1 MEFIKGGVT
10 AAKGF
15 SAGGLHCGSRKN
27 KTKPD
32 LALILSDRE
41 CAAAGVY
48 TRNLVKG
55 APITVTQRNIADG
68 RAWAVICNSGI
79 ANTCAPDGLEKAE
92 AMCRVAASALGLK
105 PEDIIVAST
114 GVIGPSLPIEPIA
127 NGMEALKA
135 SLSGEGSLA
144 AATAIM
150 TTDTVPKEAA
160 VKFTVGGKTA
170 YMGGISKGSGMIH
183 PNMATMLCFVTTD
196 CAIDPALLQKAV
208 KTAADATFN
217 MISVDGDTSTNDTFM
232 VLANGAAGNVEIT
245 EESED
250 YAAFVEALTA
260 GGRRLAMMM
269 AKDGEG
275 ASRLIIYRVSGA
287 PDLETARTVAR
298 AVSSST
304 LVKAAFFGADA
315 NAGGRAM
322 CAVGYSG
329 ARVDVEKIDIA
340 FKSAKGRVEVVKSGL
355 GIEFSE
361 ELALEVLKEPEIET
375 LIDLHMGDVSAEAY
389 GCDLTYDYVKINAD
403 YRT

>member
-1 MEFIKGGVT
+1 MEFIEGGVT
-10 AAKGF
+10 AANGF
-15 SAGGLHCGSRKN
+15 TAGGIHCGLRKN

-41 CAAAGVY
+41 CSAAGVY

-55 APITVTQRNIADG
+55 APITVTQKNIADG

-79 ANTCAPDGLEKAE
+79 ANTCAPDGIEKAE

-105 PEDIIVAST
+105 PQDMVVAST

-127 NGMEALKA
+127 EGMAELKA
-135 SLSGEGSLA
+135 SLKEDGSLA

-160 VKFTVGGKTA
+160 VTFTVGGKTVRL
-170 YMGGISKGSGMIH
+170 GGISKGSGMIH

-196 CAIDPALLQKAV
+196 CCIAPALLQKAV

-217 MISVDGDTSTNDTFM
+217 MISVDGDTSTNDTFLA
-232 VLANGAAGNVEIT
+232 LANGAAENVEIT
-245 EESED
+245 DENED
-250 YAAFVEALTA
+250 YHTFVSALEAV
-260 GGRRLAMMM
+260 GRELAKKM

-275 ASRLIIYRVSGA
+275 ATRLITYRVEGA

-298 AVSSST
+298 SVSSST

-322 CAVGYSG
+322 CAIGYSG
-329 ARVDVEKIDIA
+329 AQVDVGKIDIA
-340 FKSAKGRVEVVKSGL
+340 FQSAKGRVEVVKAGM
-355 GIEFSE
+355 GIAFSE
-361 ELALEVLKEPEIET
+361 ELALEILKEPEIET
-375 LIDLHMGDVSAEAY
+375 LIDLHMGNTSAEAY

>member
-1 MEFIKGGVT
+1 MEFIEGGVT

-15 SAGGLHCGSRKN
+15 SASDIHCGIRKN

-55 APITVTQRNIADG
+55 APITVTKRNIADG
-68 RAWAVICNSGI
+68 RARAIICNSGI
-79 ANTCAPDGLEKAE
+79 ANTCAPDGIEKAE
-92 AMCRVAASALGLK
+92 AMCRVAASALGLE
-105 PEDIIVAST
+105 PEDMVVAST

-127 NGMEALKA
+127 DGMDELIA
-135 SLSGEGSLA
+135 SLKEDGSLA

-160 VKFTVGGKTA
+160 VQFTVGGKTA
-170 YMGGISKGSGMIH
+170 YIGGISKGSGMIH

-196 CAIDPALLQKAV
+196 CAISPLLLQKAV

-217 MISVDGDTSTNDTFM
+217 MISVDGDTSTNDTFL
-232 VLANGAAGNVEIT
+232 VLANGAAGNPEIT
-245 EESED
+245 AEDED
-250 YAAFVEALTA
+250 YAAFVEALEA
-260 GGRRLAMMM
+260 VGRKLAMMM

-275 ASRLIIYRVSGA
+275 ASRLIVYRVEGA

-298 AVSSST
+298 SVSSST

-329 ARVDVEKIDIA
+329 AQVDVEKIDIA
-340 FKSAKGRVEVVKSGL
+340 FKSAKGRVEVVKSGM
-355 GIEFSE
+355 GVEFSE

>member
-1 MEFIKGGVT
+1 MEFIEGGVT

-15 SAGGLHCGSRKN
+15 SASGIHCGIRKN

-55 APITVTQRNIADG
+55 APITVTKRNIADG
-68 RAWAVICNSGI
+68 RARAIICNSGI
-79 ANTCAPDGLEKAE
+79 ANTCAPDGIEKAE
-92 AMCRVAASALGLK
+92 AMCRVAASALGLE
-105 PEDIIVAST
+105 PEDMVVAST

-127 NGMEALKA
+127 DGMDELIA
-135 SLSGEGSLA
+135 SLKEDGSLA

-160 VKFTVGGKTA
+160 VQFTVGGKTA
-170 YMGGISKGSGMIH
+170 YIGGISKGSGMIH

-196 CAIDPALLQKAV
+196 CAISPLLLQKAV

-217 MISVDGDTSTNDTFM
+217 MISVDGDTSTNDTFL
-232 VLANGAAGNVEIT
+232 VLANGAAGNPEIT
-245 EESED
+245 AEDED
-250 YAAFVEALTA
+250 YAAFVEALEA
-260 GGRRLAMMM
+260 VGRKLAMMM

-275 ASRLIIYRVSGA
+275 ASRLIVYRVEGA

-298 AVSSST
+298 SVSSST

-329 ARVDVEKIDIA
+329 AQVDVEKIDIA
-340 FKSAKGRVEVVKSGL
+340 FKSAKGRVEVVKSGM
-355 GIEFSE
+355 GVEFSE

-389 GCDLTYDYVKINAD
+389 GCDLTYDYVKINGD

>member
-10 AAKGF
+10 ASKGF
-15 SAGGLHCGSRKN
+15 SAGGLHCGIRKN

-232 VLANGAAGNVEIT
+232 VLANGAAGNPEIT
-245 EESED
+245 EEDGD

-260 GGRRLAMMM
+260 VGRRLAMMM

-375 LIDLHMGDVSAEAY
+375 LIDLHMGDISAEAY

>member
-1 MEFIKGGVT
+1 MEFIKGGI
-10 AAKGF
+10 
-15 SAGGLHCGSRKN
+15 RKN

-260 GGRRLAMMM
+260 VGRRLAMMM

-304 LVKAAFFGADA
+304 LVKAALFGADA

>member
-15 SAGGLHCGSRKN
+15 SAGGLHCGIRKN

-208 KTAADATFN
+208 KTAADATY

-260 GGRRLAMMM
+260 VGRRLAMMM

-298 AVSSST
+298 AVSSPT

>member
-15 SAGGLHCGSRKN
+15 SAGGLHCGIRKN

-232 VLANGAAGNVEIT
+232 VLANGAAGNMEIT

-260 GGRRLAMMM
+260 VGRRLAMMM

-298 AVSSST
+298 AVSRST

>member
-1 MEFIKGGVT
+1 MEFIEGGVT

-15 SAGGLHCGSRKN
+15 SASGIHCGIRKN

-55 APITVTQRNIADG
+55 APITVTKRNIADG
-68 RAWAVICNSGI
+68 RARAIICNSCI
-79 ANTCAPDGLEKAE
+79 ANTCAPDGIEKAE
-92 AMCRVAASALGLK
+92 AMCRVAASALGLE
-105 PEDIIVAST
+105 PEDMVVAST

-127 NGMEALKA
+127 DGMDELIA
-135 SLSGEGSLA
+135 SLKEDGSLA

-160 VKFTVGGKTA
+160 VQFTVGGKTA
-170 YMGGISKGSGMIH
+170 YIGGISKGSGMIH

-196 CAIDPALLQKAV
+196 CAISPLLLQKAV

-217 MISVDGDTSTNDTFM
+217 MISVDGDTSTNDTFL
-232 VLANGAAGNVEIT
+232 VLANGAAGNPEIT
-245 EESED
+245 AEDED
-250 YAAFVEALTA
+250 YAAFVEALEA
-260 GGRRLAMMM
+260 VGRKLAMMM

-275 ASRLIIYRVSGA
+275 ASRLIVYRVEGA

-298 AVSSST
+298 SVSSST

-329 ARVDVEKIDIA
+329 AQVDVEKIDIA
-340 FKSAKGRVEVVKSGL
+340 FKSAKGRVEVVKSGM
-355 GIEFSE
+355 GVEFSE

>member
-1 MEFIKGGVT
+1 MEFIEGGVT

-15 SAGGLHCGSRKN
+15 SASGIHCGIRKN

-55 APITVTQRNIADG
+55 APITVTKRNIADG
-68 RAWAVICNSGI
+68 RARAIICNSGI
-79 ANTCAPDGLEKAE
+79 ANTCAPDGIEKAE
-92 AMCRVAASALGLK
+92 AMCRVAASALGLE
-105 PEDIIVAST
+105 PEDMVVAST

-127 NGMEALKA
+127 DGMDELIA
-135 SLSGEGSLA
+135 SLKEDGSLA

-160 VKFTVGGKTA
+160 VQFTVGDKTA
-170 YMGGISKGSGMIH
+170 YIGGISKGSGMIH

-196 CAIDPALLQKAV
+196 CAISPLLLQKAV

-217 MISVDGDTSTNDTFM
+217 MISVDGDTSTNDTFL
-232 VLANGAAGNVEIT
+232 VLANGAAGNPEIT
-245 EESED
+245 AEDED
-250 YAAFVEALTA
+250 YAAFVEALEA
-260 GGRRLAMMM
+260 VGRKLAMMM

-275 ASRLIIYRVSGA
+275 ASRLIVYRVEGA

-298 AVSSST
+298 SVSSST

-329 ARVDVEKIDIA
+329 AQVDVEKIDIA
-340 FKSAKGRVEVVKSGL
+340 FKSAKGRVEVVKSGM
-355 GIEFSE
+355 GVEFSE

>member
-1 MEFIKGGVT
+1 MEFIEGGVT

-15 SAGGLHCGSRKN
+15 SAAGIHCGIRKN

-32 LALILSDRE
+32 LALILSDRD
-41 CAAAGVY
+41 CSAAGVY
-48 TRNLVKG
+48 TKNLVKG
-55 APITVTQRNIADG
+55 APIAVTKKNIADG
-68 RAWAVICNSGI
+68 RARAVICNSGI
-79 ANTCAPDGLEKAE
+79 ANTCAPDGIEKAE

-114 GVIGPSLPIEPIA
+114 GVIGPSLPIEPIEA
-127 NGMEALKA
+127 GMAELKA
-135 SLSGEGSLA
+135 SLKEDGSLA

-160 VKFTVGGKTA
+160 VSFTVGGKTA
-170 YMGGISKGSGMIH
+170 RIGGISKGSGMIH

-196 CAIDPALLQKAV
+196 CAIAPAILQKAV
-208 KTAADATFN
+208 KTAADSTFN

-232 VLANGAAGNVEIT
+232 VMANGAAGNAEIT
-245 EESED
+245 EENED
-250 YAAFVEALTA
+250 YNAFVEALTA
-260 GGRRLAMMM
+260 VGRKLAMMM

-275 ASRLIIYRVSGA
+275 ASRLIIYRVDGA

-298 AVSSST
+298 SVSSST

-329 ARVDVEKIDIA
+329 ADVDVEKIDIA
-340 FKSAKGRVEVVKSGL
+340 FRSAKGTIEVVKSGM

-361 ELALEVLKEPEIET
+361 ELALEILKEPEIET
-375 LIDLHMGDVSAEAY
+375 LIDLHMGKAYAEAY

>member
-1 MEFIKGGVT
+1 MEFTEGGVT

-15 SAGGLHCGSRKN
+15 SASGIHCGIRKN

-55 APITVTQRNIADG
+55 APITVTKRNIADG
-68 RAWAVICNSGI
+68 RARAIICNSGI
-79 ANTCAPDGLEKAE
+79 ANTCAPDGIEKAE
-92 AMCRVAASALGLK
+92 AMCRVAASALGLE
-105 PEDIIVAST
+105 PEDMVVAST

-127 NGMEALKA
+127 DGMDELIA
-135 SLSGEGSLA
+135 SLKEDGSLA

-160 VKFTVGGKTA
+160 VQFTVGGKTA
-170 YMGGISKGSGMIH
+170 YIGGISKGSGMIH

-196 CAIDPALLQKAV
+196 CAISPLLLQKAV

-217 MISVDGDTSTNDTFM
+217 MISVDGDTSTNDTFL
-232 VLANGAAGNVEIT
+232 VLANGAAGNPEIT
-245 EESED
+245 AEDED
-250 YAAFVEALTA
+250 YAAFVEALEA
-260 GGRRLAMMM
+260 VGRKLAMMM

-275 ASRLIIYRVSGA
+275 ASRLIVYRVEGA

-298 AVSSST
+298 SVSSST

-329 ARVDVEKIDIA
+329 AQVDVEKIDIA
-340 FKSAKGRVEVVKSGL
+340 FKSAKGRVEVVKSGM
-355 GIEFSE
+355 GVEFSE

>member
-1 MEFIKGGVT
+1 MEFIEGGVT

-15 SAGGLHCGSRKN
+15 SAAGIHCGIRKN

-32 LALILSDRE
+32 LALILSDRD
-41 CAAAGVY
+41 CSAAGVY
-48 TRNLVKG
+48 TKNLVKG
-55 APITVTQRNIADG
+55 APIAVTKKNIADG
-68 RAWAVICNSGI
+68 RARAVICNSGI
-79 ANTCAPDGLEKAE
+79 ANTCAPDGIEKAE

-114 GVIGPSLPIEPIA
+114 GVIGPSLPIEPIEA
-127 NGMEALKA
+127 GMAELKA
-135 SLSGEGSLA
+135 SLKEDGSLA

-160 VKFTVGGKTA
+160 VSFTVGGKTA
-170 YMGGISKGSGMIH
+170 RIGGISKGSGMIH

-196 CAIDPALLQKAV
+196 CAIAPAILQKAV
-208 KTAADATFN
+208 KTAADSTFN

-232 VLANGAAGNVEIT
+232 VMANGAAGNAEIT
-245 EESED
+245 EENED
-250 YAAFVEALTA
+250 YNAFVEALTA
-260 GGRRLAMMM
+260 VGRKLAMMM

-275 ASRLIIYRVSGA
+275 ASRLIIYRVDGA

-298 AVSSST
+298 SVSSST

-329 ARVDVEKIDIA
+329 ADVDVEKIDIA
-340 FKSAKGRVEVVKSGL
+340 FRSAKGTIEVVKAGM

-361 ELALEVLKEPEIET
+361 ELALEILKEPEIET
-375 LIDLHMGDVSAEAY
+375 LIDLHMGKAYAEAY

>member
-15 SAGGLHCGSRKN
+15 SAGGLHCGISKN

-260 GGRRLAMMM
+260 VGRRLAMMM

>member
-15 SAGGLHCGSRKN
+15 SAGGLHCGIRKN

-232 VLANGAAGNVEIT
+232 VLANGAAGNPEIT
-245 EESED
+245 EEDGD

-260 GGRRLAMMM
+260 VGRRLAMMI

-375 LIDLHMGDVSAEAY
+375 LIDLHMGDISAEAY

>member
-15 SAGGLHCGSRKN
+15 SAGGLHCGIRKN

-68 RAWAVICNSGI
+68 RAWAVICNSDI

-260 GGRRLAMMM
+260 VGRRLAMMM

>member
-15 SAGGLHCGSRKN
+15 SAGGLHCGIRKN

-232 VLANGAAGNVEIT
+232 VLANGDAGNVEIT

-260 GGRRLAMMM
+260 VGRRLAMMM

-361 ELALEVLKEPEIET
+361 ELALEVLKELEIET
-375 LIDLHMGDVSAEAY
+375 LIDLHMGDISAEAY

>member
-1 MEFIKGGVT
+1 MEFIEGGVT

-15 SAGGLHCGSRKN
+15 SASGIHCGIRKN

-32 LALILSDRE
+32 LALIHSDRE

-55 APITVTQRNIADG
+55 APITVTKRNIADG
-68 RAWAVICNSGI
+68 RARAIICNSGI
-79 ANTCAPDGLEKAE
+79 ANTCAPDGIEKAE
-92 AMCRVAASALGLK
+92 AMCRVAASALGLE
-105 PEDIIVAST
+105 PEDMVVAST

-127 NGMEALKA
+127 DGMDELIA
-135 SLSGEGSLA
+135 SLKEDGSLA

-160 VKFTVGGKTA
+160 VQFTVGGKTA
-170 YMGGISKGSGMIH
+170 YIGGISKGSGMIH

-196 CAIDPALLQKAV
+196 CAISPLLLQKAV

-217 MISVDGDTSTNDTFM
+217 MISVDGDTSTNDTFL
-232 VLANGAAGNVEIT
+232 VLANGAAGNPEIT
-245 EESED
+245 AEDED
-250 YAAFVEALTA
+250 YAAFVEALEA
-260 GGRRLAMMM
+260 VGRKLAMMM

-275 ASRLIIYRVSGA
+275 ASRLIVYRVEGA

-298 AVSSST
+298 SVSSST

-329 ARVDVEKIDIA
+329 AQVDVEKIDIA
-340 FKSAKGRVEVVKSGL
+340 FKSAKGRVEVVKSGM
-355 GIEFSE
+355 GVEFSE

>member
-1 MEFIKGGVT
+1 MEFIEGGVT

-15 SAGGLHCGSRKN
+15 SAAGIHCGIRKN

-32 LALILSDRE
+32 LALILSDRQ
-41 CAAAGVY
+41 CSAAGVY
-48 TRNLVKG
+48 TKNLVQG
-55 APITVTQRNIADG
+55 APIAVTKRNIADG
-68 RAWAVICNSGI
+68 RARAVICNSGI
-79 ANTCAPDGLEKAE
+79 ANTCAPDGIEKAE
-92 AMCRVAASALGLK
+92 AMCRVAASALGLE
-105 PEDIIVAST
+105 PEDMIVAST

-127 NGMEALKA
+127 EGMAELKA
-135 SLSGEGSLA
+135 SLSEDGSLA
-144 AATAIM
+144 AARAIM

-160 VKFTVGGKTA
+160 VTFNVDGKTA
-170 YMGGISKGSGMIH
+170 RIGGISKGSGMIH

-196 CAIDPALLQKAV
+196 CAISPEILQKAV

-232 VLANGAAGNVEIT
+232 VLANGAAGNTEIT
-245 EESED
+245 EENDD
-250 YAAFVEALTA
+250 YNAFVEALTA
-260 GGRRLAMMM
+260 VGRKLAMMM

-275 ASRLIIYRVSGA
+275 ASRLIIYRVDGA

-298 AVSSST
+298 SVSSST

-329 ARVDVEKIDIA
+329 AQVDVEKIDIA
-340 FKSAKGRVEVVKSGL
+340 FRSAKGRVEVVKSGV
-355 GIEFSE
+355 GVEFSE

-375 LIDLHMGDVSAEAY
+375 LIDLHMGEVSAEAY

>member
-1 MEFIKGGVT
+1 MEYIEGGVT

-15 SAGGLHCGSRKN
+15 SAAGIHCGIRKN
-27 KTKPD
+27 KAKPD

-41 CAAAGVY
+41 CSAAGVY
-48 TRNLVKG
+48 TKNLVKG
-55 APITVTQRNIADG
+55 APIAVTKKNIADG
-68 RAWAVICNSGI
+68 RARAVICNSGI
-79 ANTCAPDGLEKAE
+79 ANTCAPDGIEKAE
-92 AMCRVAASALGLK
+92 AMCKIAASELGLE
-105 PEDIIVAST
+105 PEDMIVAST

-127 NGMEALKA
+127 EGIAELKA
-135 SLSGEGSLA
+135 SLRENGSLA

-160 VKFTVGGKTA
+160 VSFTVGGKTA
-170 YMGGISKGSGMIH
+170 HIGGISKGSGMIH

-196 CAIDPALLQKAV
+196 CAIAPTMLQKAV

-232 VLANGAAGNVEIT
+232 VMANGAAENTEIT
-245 EESED
+245 EENED
-250 YAAFVEALTA
+250 YSAFVKALTA
-260 GGRRLAMMM
+260 VGRKLAMMM

-275 ASRLIIYRVSGA
+275 ASRLIIYRVEGA
-287 PDLETARTVAR
+287 PDLDTARTVAR
-298 AVSSST
+298 SVSSST

-329 ARVDVEKIDIA
+329 AQVDVEKISIA
-340 FKSAKGRVEVVKSGL
+340 FRSAKGTVEVVKSGM

-361 ELALEVLKEPEIET
+361 ELALEILKEPEIET
-375 LIDLHMGDVSAEAY
+375 LIDLHMGGVSAEAY

>member
-1 MEFIKGGVT
+1 MEFIEGGVT

-15 SAGGLHCGSRKN
+15 SASGIHCGIRKN

-32 LALILSDRE
+32 LALIHSDRE

-55 APITVTQRNIADG
+55 APITVTKRNIADG
-68 RAWAVICNSGI
+68 RARAIICNSGI
-79 ANTCAPDGLEKAE
+79 ANTCAPDGIEKAE
-92 AMCRVAASALGLK
+92 AMCRVAASALGLE
-105 PEDIIVAST
+105 PEDMVVAST

-127 NGMEALKA
+127 DGMDELIA
-135 SLSGEGSLA
+135 SLKEDGSLA

-160 VKFTVGGKTA
+160 VQFTVGGKTA
-170 YMGGISKGSGMIH
+170 YIGGISKGSGMIH

-196 CAIDPALLQKAV
+196 CAISPLLLQKAV

-217 MISVDGDTSTNDTFM
+217 MISVDGGTSTNDTFL
-232 VLANGAAGNVEIT
+232 VLANGAAGNPEIT
-245 EESED
+245 AEDED
-250 YAAFVEALTA
+250 YAAFVEALEA
-260 GGRRLAMMM
+260 VGRKLAMMM

-275 ASRLIIYRVSGA
+275 ASRLIVYRVEGA

-298 AVSSST
+298 SVSSST

-329 ARVDVEKIDIA
+329 AQVDVEKIDIA
-340 FKSAKGRVEVVKSGL
+340 FKSAKGRVEVVKSGM
-355 GIEFSE
+355 GVEFSE

>member
-15 SAGGLHCGSRKN
+15 SAGGLHCGIRKN

-260 GGRRLAMMM
+260 VGRRLAMMM

-298 AVSSST
+298 SVSSST

>member
-10 AAKGF
+10 ASKGF
-15 SAGGLHCGSRKN
+15 SAGGLHCGIRKN

-232 VLANGAAGNVEIT
+232 VLANGAAGNPEIT
-245 EESED
+245 EEDGD

-260 GGRRLAMMM
+260 VGRRLAMMM

>member
-15 SAGGLHCGSRKN
+15 SAGGLHCGIRKN

-250 YAAFVEALTA
+250 YAACVEALTA
-260 GGRRLAMMM
+260 VGRRLARMM

>member
-1 MEFIKGGVT
+1 MEFIEGGVT

-15 SAGGLHCGSRKN
+15 SASGIHCGIRRN

-32 LALILSDRE
+32 LALIVSDRM
-41 CAAAGVY
+41 CSAAGVY

-55 APITVTQRNIADG
+55 APITVTQENIADG
-68 RAWAVICNSGI
+68 RAQAIICNSGI
-79 ANTCAPDGLEKAE
+79 ANTCAPDGIEKAE
-92 AMCRVAASALGLK
+92 AMCRVAASALDLK
-105 PEDIIVAST
+105 PEDIVVAST

-127 NGMEALKA
+127 EGMAELKA
-135 SLSGEGSLA
+135 SLKEDGSPT

-160 VKFTVGGKTA
+160 VTFAIGSKTVNI
-170 YMGGISKGSGMIH
+170 GGISKGSGMIH

-196 CAIDPALLQKAV
+196 CAIAPDMLQKAV

-217 MISVDGDTSTNDTFM
+217 MIDVDGDTSTNDTFV
-232 VLANGAAGNVEIT
+232 VLANGAAGNDEIAL
-245 EESED
+245 EGAD
-250 YAAFVEALTA
+250 YDAFVAALEAV
-260 GGRRLAMMM
+260 GRKLAMMM
-269 AKDGEG
+269 ARDGEG
-275 ASRLIIYRVSGA
+275 ASRLIVYRVDGA

-298 AVSSST
+298 SVSSST

-322 CAVGYSG
+322 CAIGYSG
-329 ARVDVEKIDIA
+329 ANLDVEKIDIA
-340 FKSAKGRVEVVKSGL
+340 FKSAKGRVEVVRSGM

-361 ELALEVLKEPEIET
+361 ELALEVLKESEIEAQ
-375 LIDLHMGDVSAEAY
+375 IDLHMGSISAEAY

>member
-1 MEFIKGGVT
+1 MEYIEGGVT

-15 SAGGLHCGSRKN
+15 SAAGIHCGIRKN
-27 KTKPD
+27 KAKPD

-41 CAAAGVY
+41 CSAAGVY
-48 TRNLVKG
+48 TKNLVKG
-55 APITVTQRNIADG
+55 APIAVTKKNIADG
-68 RAWAVICNSGI
+68 RARAVICNSGI
-79 ANTCAPDGLEKAE
+79 ANTCAPDGIEKAE
-92 AMCRVAASALGLK
+92 AMCKIAASELGLE
-105 PEDIIVAST
+105 PEDMIVAST

-127 NGMEALKA
+127 EGIAELKA
-135 SLSGEGSLA
+135 SLRENGSLA

-160 VKFTVGGKTA
+160 VSFTVGGKTA
-170 YMGGISKGSGMIH
+170 HIGGISKGSGMIH

-196 CAIDPALLQKAV
+196 CAIAPAMLQKAV
-208 KTAADATFN
+208 KAAADATFN

-232 VLANGAAGNVEIT
+232 VMANGAAENTEIT
-245 EESED
+245 EENED
-250 YAAFVEALTA
+250 YSAFVKALTA
-260 GGRRLAMMM
+260 VGRKLAMMM

-275 ASRLIIYRVSGA
+275 ASRLIIYRVEGA
-287 PDLETARTVAR
+287 PDLDTARTVAR
-298 AVSSST
+298 SVSSST

-329 ARVDVEKIDIA
+329 AQVDVEKISIA
-340 FKSAKGRVEVVKSGL
+340 FRSAKGTVEVVKSGM

-361 ELALEVLKEPEIET
+361 ELALDILKEPEIET
-375 LIDLHMGDVSAEAY
+375 LIDLHMGGVSAEAY

>member
-15 SAGGLHCGSRKN
+15 SAGGLHCGIRKN

-232 VLANGAAGNVEIT
+232 VLANGAAGNPEIT
-245 EESED
+245 EEDGD
-250 YAAFVEALTA
+250 YAAFVE
-260 GGRRLAMMM
+260 
-269 AKDGEG
+269 E
-275 ASRLIIYRVSGA
+275 I
-287 PDLETARTVAR
+287 
-298 AVSSST
+298 
-304 LVKAAFFGADA
+304 
-315 NAGGRAM
+315 GRAH
-322 CAVGYSG
+322 V
-329 ARVDVEKIDIA
+329 
-340 FKSAKGRVEVVKSGL
+340 
-355 GIEFSE
+355 
-361 ELALEVLKEPEIET
+361 
-375 LIDLHMGDVSAEAY
+375 
-389 GCDLTYDYVKINAD
+389 
-403 YRT
+403 

>member
-10 AAKGF
+10 AAKDF
-15 SAGGLHCGSRKN
+15 SAGGLHCGIRKN

-260 GGRRLAMMM
+260 VGRRLAMMM

>member
-1 MEFIKGGVT
+1 MEFIEGGVT

-15 SAGGLHCGSRKN
+15 SASGIHCGIRKN

-55 APITVTQRNIADG
+55 APITVTKRNIADG
-68 RAWAVICNSGI
+68 RARAIICNSGI
-79 ANTCAPDGLEKAE
+79 ANTCAPDGIEKAE
-92 AMCRVAASALGLK
+92 AMCRVAASALGLE
-105 PEDIIVAST
+105 PEDMVVAST

-127 NGMEALKA
+127 DGMDELIA
-135 SLSGEGSLA
+135 SLKEDGSLA

-160 VKFTVGGKTA
+160 VQFTVGGKTA
-170 YMGGISKGSGMIH
+170 YIGGISKGSGMIH

-196 CAIDPALLQKAV
+196 CAISPLLLQKAV

-217 MISVDGDTSTNDTFM
+217 MISVDGDTSTNDTFL
-232 VLANGAAGNVEIT
+232 VLANGAAGNPEIT
-245 EESED
+245 AEDED
-250 YAAFVEALTA
+250 YAAFVEALEA
-260 GGRRLAMMM
+260 VGRKLAMMM

-275 ASRLIIYRVSGA
+275 ASRLIVYRVEGA

-298 AVSSST
+298 SVSSST

-329 ARVDVEKIDIA
+329 AQVDVEKIDIA
-340 FKSAKGRVEVVKSGL
+340 FKSAKGRVEVVKSGM
-355 GIEFSE
+355 GVEFSE

>member
-15 SAGGLHCGSRKN
+15 SAGGLHCGIRKN

-260 GGRRLAMMM
+260 VGRRLAMMM

-375 LIDLHMGDVSAEAY
+375 LIDLHRGDVSAEAY

>member
-15 SAGGLHCGSRKN
+15 SAGGLHCGIRKN

-260 GGRRLAMMM
+260 VGRRLAMMM

-287 PDLETARTVAR
+287 PHLDPARTGAR

-304 LVKAAFFGADA
+304 LVKAAFFGAA
-315 NAGGRAM
+315 AHAGGRAM

>member
-10 AAKGF
+10 ASKGF
-15 SAGGLHCGSRKN
+15 SAGGLHCGIRKN

-55 APITVTQRNIADG
+55 AHITVTQRNIADG

-232 VLANGAAGNVEIT
+232 VLANGAAGNPEIT
-245 EESED
+245 EEDGD

-260 GGRRLAMMM
+260 VGRRLAMMM

>member
-1 MEFIKGGVT
+1 M
-10 AAKGF
+10 
-15 SAGGLHCGSRKN
+15 
-27 KTKPD
+27 
-32 LALILSDRE
+32 
-41 CAAAGVY
+41 
-48 TRNLVKG
+48 
-55 APITVTQRNIADG
+55 
-68 RAWAVICNSGI
+68 
-79 ANTCAPDGLEKAE
+79 
-92 AMCRVAASALGLK
+92 
-105 PEDIIVAST
+105 
-114 GVIGPSLPIEPIA
+114 
-127 NGMEALKA
+127 
-135 SLSGEGSLA
+135 
-144 AATAIM
+144 
-150 TTDTVPKEAA
+150 
-160 VKFTVGGKTA
+160 
-170 YMGGISKGSGMIH
+170 
-183 PNMATMLCFVTTD
+183 
-196 CAIDPALLQKAV
+196 
-208 KTAADATFN
+208 
-217 MISVDGDTSTNDTFM
+217 
-232 VLANGAAGNVEIT
+232 EIT

-260 GGRRLAMMM
+260 VGRRLAMMM

>member
-1 MEFIKGGVT
+1 MEFIEGGVT

-15 SAGGLHCGSRKN
+15 SAAGIHCGIRKN

-32 LALILSDRE
+32 LALILSDRQ
-41 CAAAGVY
+41 CSAAGVY
-48 TRNLVKG
+48 TRNLVQG
-55 APITVTQRNIADG
+55 APIAVTKRNIADG
-68 RAWAVICNSGI
+68 RARAVICNSGI
-79 ANTCAPDGLEKAE
+79 ANTCAPDGIEKAE
-92 AMCRVAASALGLK
+92 AMCRVAASALGLE
-105 PEDIIVAST
+105 PEDMIVAST
-114 GVIGPSLPIEPIA
+114 GVIGPSLPIDPIA
-127 NGMEALKA
+127 EGMAELKA
-135 SLSGEGSLA
+135 SLSEDGSLA

-160 VKFTVGGKTA
+160 VTFNVDGKTA
-170 YMGGISKGSGMIH
+170 RIGGISKGSGMIH

-196 CAIDPALLQKAV
+196 CAISPEILQKAV

-232 VLANGAAGNVEIT
+232 VLANGAAGNTEIT
-245 EESED
+245 EENDD
-250 YAAFVEALTA
+250 YNAFVEALTA
-260 GGRRLAMMM
+260 VGRKLAMMM

-275 ASRLIIYRVSGA
+275 ASRLIIYRVDGA
-287 PDLETARTVAR
+287 PDLETARIVAR
-298 AVSSST
+298 SVSSST

-329 ARVDVEKIDIA
+329 AQVDVEKIDIA
-340 FKSAKGRVEVVKSGL
+340 FRSAKGRVEVVKSGV
-355 GIEFSE
+355 GVEFSE

-375 LIDLHMGDVSAEAY
+375 LIDLHMGGVSAEAY